1 MRRRGLL
8 LVGAVAAATLA
19 VAPGALADEQVQGQP
34 VDRYGGDVTM
44 DQGEA
49 LTFMNAD
56 VNNHDVTADT
66 AGSDGKPL
74 FASPTIGTGQTAAV
88 AGAEYLTT
96 GSYKFHCSL
105 HPFMT
110 GNLTVTSNGT
120 PKPRPGSGS
129 GSGTGSGG
137 GGGGAAGDTTAPTVR
152 VSLGKLRLSS
162 LRKTR
167 KLPVKVTVSEAA
179 VLNLAAAIGKKT
191 IAGGK
196 ATFTGAGS
204 KTLRLSL
211 NAAGRKAVAK
221 KRSIKLDLRAVA
233 DDPSGNKG
241 VASASAKLRG

>member
-1 MRRRGLL
+1 LA
-8 LVGAVAAATLA
+8 AVAIAMLA
-19 VAPGALADEQVQGQP
+19 VAPGAPADEQVQGQP
-34 VDRYGGDVTM
+34 VDRYAGDVTM

-74 FASPTIGTGQTAAV
+74 FASATIGSGQTV
-88 AGAEYLTT
+88 PVNGAEYLTT
-96 GSYKFHCSL
+96 GSYKFHCSI

-110 GNLTVTSNGT
+110 ATLTVTSNGT

-137 GGGGAAGDTTAPTVR
+137 GSGGGAGDTTAPTVR
-152 VSLGKLRLSS
+152 LSLGKLKLSS
-162 LRKTR
+162 LRKTH

-179 VLNLAAAIGKKT
+179 VLNLAAAIGKRT

-196 ATFTGAGS
+196 STFTGAGS

-211 NAAGRKAVAK
+211 NKAGRRAVAR